1 MLNMVLTE
9 EQKELAYELAIQGI
23 SLAKIANALGFTNDM
38 AFFRHCR
45 SNPDFKSE
53 LDSARIQSCAH
64 MEDKI
69 LEIPATCA
77 DAKIGMVALNC
88 YSSVMRFRDP
98 NRYGN
103 KVAID
108 VTQTLDISGSLSRID
123 EQIALTYRDITPQ
136 LEKPNKIK
144 DIL

>member
-1 MLNMVLTE
+1 MVLTE

-23 SLAKIANALGFTNDM
+23 SLAKIANALGFPNDM
-38 AFFRHCR
+38 AFHRYCKL
-45 SNPDFKSE
+45 NDTFKNE
-53 LDSARIQSCAH
+53 LDAVRVASCDH

-69 LEIPATCA
+69 LAIPDTCA
-77 DAKIGMVALNC
+77 GEPKIGRVMLEC
-88 YSSVMRFRDP
+88 YSSVMRFRNP

-123 EQIALTYRDITPQ
+123 EQIASTYRDITPQ
-136 LEKPNKIK
+136 LEKPNEIK